1 MLYPVVCNPVL
12 TPLVNILDPIAWKAG
27 GGTSWPSS
35 LLRLY
40 RSTSGLKS
48 LLGPITWDG
57 TPTIGA
63 DGVEPGHG
71 PSFGTLT
78 RGNGK
83 CFAYKLPMDKASA
96 DFVEDEHILGPLYA
110 REGLLVAKVDGS
122 EDTVAAEWD
131 AGDVVYAKVITGPE
145 TLTVEVMA

>member
-1 MLYPVVCNPVL
+1 MSAAHSCARSCAQPAARAAN
-12 TPLVNILDPIAWKAG
+12 ARFAG
-27 GGTSWPSS
+27 ISWPSG

-48 LLGPITWDG
+48 LVGPITWDG
-57 TPTIGA
+57 TPEIGA

-83 CFAYKLPMDKASA
+83 CFAYKVKMDKAS
-96 DFVEDEHILGPLYA
+96 DGLTGDEQVLGPLYA
-110 REGLLVAKVDGS
+110 RNGYLVAKVDGS

-131 AGDVVYAKVITGPE
+131 AGDTLYAKVITGPE